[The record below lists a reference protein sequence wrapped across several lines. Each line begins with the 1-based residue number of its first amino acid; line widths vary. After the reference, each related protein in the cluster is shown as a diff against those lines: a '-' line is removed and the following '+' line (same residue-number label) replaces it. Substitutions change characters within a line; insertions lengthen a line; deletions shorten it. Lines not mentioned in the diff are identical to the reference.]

1 MRRLFVGLL
10 TLLVLGAGTS
20 FAQVWAGVSGSLPFA
35 VTGHVGFENG
45 LGDGVDIRGNGTL
58 LLGSTS
64 GYLLGVDV
72 ILDLP
77 VTPITA
83 VDFYFGAGPGL
94 ALIDGGTAGVLLNTF
109 VGAEYDLGGIGSAFL
124 EGGATFEPFG
134 NVDGVDLLSARL
146 GINFSK

>member
-20 FAQVWAGVSGSLPFA
+20 FAQVWGGVSGSLPFA

-64 GYLLGVDV
+64 GFLLGVDV

-94 ALIDGGTAGVLLNTF
+94 ALIDGGTTGVLLNTL
-109 VGAEYDLGGIGSAFL
+109 VGAEYDLGDIGSAFL

-134 NVDGVDLLSARL
+134 DIDGIDLLSARL
-146 GINFSK
+146 GINARF

>member
-20 FAQVWAGVSGSLPFA
+20 FAQVWGGVSGSLPFA

-83 VDFYFGAGPGL
+83 VDFYFGAGQ
-94 ALIDGGTAGVLLNTF
+94 D
-109 VGAEYDLGGIGSAFL
+109 
-124 EGGATFEPFG
+124 
-134 NVDGVDLLSARL
+134 
-146 GINFSK
+146 

>member
-20 FAQVWAGVSGSLPFA
+20 FAQVWGGVSGSLPFA

-58 LLGSTS
+58 LLGGTS
-64 GYLLGVDV
+64 GFLLGVDV

-94 ALIDGGTAGVLLNTF
+94 ALIDGGTTGVLLNTF